1 MQENIQKVR
10 RVKPEQILVLGF
22 ASMIVLGT
30 ILLSLPVASADGR
43 SMGLIN
49 ALFESTSAVCV
60 TGLTVV
66 STAHDLTLFG
76 QIVILVLLQIGGLGF
91 MTMATM
97 IFLLL
102 GKRITLRERLIMQQ
116 ALNQFSIQGVVL
128 LTRNILI
135 FTFATELIGAGLL
148 SIQFIPEF
156 GFAKGVYYSVF
167 HAVSAFCNA
176 GFDLM
181 GDSFVRYTNNY
192 IINITVMGLIVIGGI
207 GFTVI
212 NDIRR
217 QRRFTRWSLH
227 TKIVML
233 VTAALILFGFVFFL
247 AVEYNHTLASY
258 DASGKVLGALFQSIT
273 PRTAGFNTIPTA
285 ELRPAS
291 KFMTILLMFIGASPA
306 STGGGIKT
314 MTAFVIL
321 LAGISVMR
329 GREEAEVFKKRISR
343 DIVFRALSIVLV
355 SFTVLFAITICL
367 TLIEQHPF
375 VDLLFETGSAL
386 GTVGLATLNTG
397 GLADL
402 SKGLLVFV
410 MFMGRVGPLT
420 LTLAFARRKT
430 ITHSGIHFP
439 EGKVMVG

>member
-22 ASMIVLGT
+22 ASLIVLGT
-30 ILLSLPVASADGR
+30 ILLSLPAASVNGR

-49 ALFESTSAVCV
+49 AVFESTSAVCV

-66 STAHDLTLFG
+66 NTAHDLTLFG
-76 QIVILVLLQIGGLGF
+76 QIVILVLLQVGGLGF

-156 GFAKGVYYSVF
+156 GFSRGVYYSVF

-181 GDSFVRYTNNY
+181 GDSFVRYTDNY
-192 IINITVMGLIVIGGI
+192 IINLTVMGLIVAGGI

-217 QRRFTRWSLH
+217 HQRFSRWSLH
-227 TKIVML
+227 SKIVMI
-233 VTAALILFGFVFFL
+233 VTAVLIAFGFVFFL
-247 AVEYNHTLASY
+247 VVEYNHTLAPY
-258 DASGKVLGALFQSIT
+258 NTSGKVLGALFQSIT
-273 PRTAGFNTIPTA
+273 PRTAGFNTIPTDQ
-285 ELRPAS
+285 LRPAS
-291 KFMTILLMFIGASPA
+291 KFMTILFMFVGASPA
-306 STGGGIKT
+306 STGGGVKT
-314 MTAFVIL
+314 MTMFVIL

-355 SFTVLFAITICL
+355 SFTVLVVITICL
-367 TLIEQHPF
+367 TLIESKPF
-375 VDLLFETGSAL
+375 VDILFETGSAL
-386 GTVGLATLNTG
+386 GTVGLATFNTG
-397 GLADL
+397 ELADL
-402 SKGLLVFV
+402 SKALLVFV

-420 LTLAFARRKT
+420 LTLAFARRRT

>member
-1 MQENIQKVR
+1 MKESIRKVR
-10 RVKPEQILVLGF
+10 RIKPEQILVLGF
-22 ASMIVLGT
+22 ASLIAVGT
-30 ILLSLPVASADGR
+30 VLLSLPAASVNGR
-43 SMGLIN
+43 SMGFIN
-49 ALFESTSAVCV
+49 ALFEATSAVCV

-66 STAHDLTLFG
+66 NTAGDLALFG

-128 LTRNILI
+128 LSRNILF
-135 FTFATELIGAGLL
+135 FTFATELLGAALL
-148 SIQFIPEF
+148 SLQFIPEF
-156 GFAKGVYYSVF
+156 GFARGVYYSVF

-181 GDSFVRYTNNY
+181 GDSFVRYTDNY
-192 IINITVMGLIVIGGI
+192 IINITVMGLIVVGGI

-217 QRRFTRWSLH
+217 HRRFSRWSLH

-233 VTAALILFGFVFFL
+233 VTAALILFGFAFYL
-247 AVEYNHTLASY
+247 AVEYNHTLAPY

-273 PRTAGFNTIPTA
+273 PRTAGFNTIPTGD
-285 ELRPAS
+285 LRPAS
-291 KFMTILLMFIGASPA
+291 KFMTVLLMFIGASPA

-329 GREEAEVFKKRISR
+329 GREDAEVFKKRISR
-343 DIVFRALSIVLV
+343 DLVFRALSIALV
-355 SFTVLFAITICL
+355 SFSVLLAVTICL
-367 TLIEQHPF
+367 TLIEPLPF

-386 GTVGLATLNTG
+386 GTVGLATINTG
-397 GLADL
+397 ELAEL
-402 SKGLLVFV
+402 SKALLVFV

-420 LTLAFARRKT
+420 LTLAFARKRT
-430 ITHSGIHFP
+430 ITYTGIHYP
-439 EGKVMVG
+439 EGRVMVG

>member
-1 MQENIQKVR
+1 MQENIQKVK
-10 RVKPEQILVLGF
+10 RVKPEQFLVLGF
-22 ASMIVLGT
+22 ASLIVLGT
-30 ILLSLPVASADGR
+30 VLLSLPAASVDGR
-43 SMGLIN
+43 SMGLVN
-49 ALFESTSAVCV
+49 AVFESTSAVCV

-66 STAHDLTLFG
+66 NTAHDLTLFG
-76 QIVILVLLQIGGLGF
+76 QIVILVLLQVGGLGF

-128 LTRNILI
+128 LSRNILI

-156 GFAKGVYYSVF
+156 GFARGVYYSVF

-176 GFDLM
+176 GFDLI
-181 GDSFVRYTNNY
+181 GDSFVRYTDNY
-192 IINITVMGLIVIGGI
+192 VINITVMALVVVGGI

-217 QRRFTRWSLH
+217 HRRFSRWSLH

-233 VTAALILFGFVFFL
+233 VTIALILFGFVFFL
-247 AVEYNHTLASY
+247 AVEYNHVLAGY
-258 DASGKVLGALFQSIT
+258 DTSGKVLGALFQSIT
-273 PRTAGFNTIPTA
+273 PRTAGFNTIPTG

-329 GREEAEVFKKRISR
+329 GREDAEVFKKRISR
-343 DIVFRALSIVLV
+343 DIVFRALSIALV

-367 TLIEQHPF
+367 TLIEQQPF

-386 GTVGLATLNTG
+386 GTVGLATIDTG
-397 GLADL
+397 GLADI
-402 SKGLLVFV
+402 SKALLVFV

-420 LTLAFARRKT
+420 LTLAFARRRT

>member
-1 MQENIQKVR
+1 VQTAAAW
-10 RVKPEQILVLGF
+10 G
-22 ASMIVLGT
+22 
-30 ILLSLPVASADGR
+30 
-43 SMGLIN
+43 
-49 ALFESTSAVCV
+49 TSAVCV

-66 STAHDLTLFG
+66 NTAHDLTLFG

-128 LTRNILI
+128 LSRNILV

-181 GDSFVRYTNNY
+181 GDSFVRYTGNY
-192 IINITVMGLIVIGGI
+192 VINITVMSLVVIGGI

-217 QRRFTRWSLH
+217 QRRLSRWSLH

-233 VTAALILFGFVFFL
+233 VTVGLILFGFVFFL
-247 AVEYNHTLASY
+247 GVEYNHALAPY
-258 DASGKVLGALFQSIT
+258 DAPGKIMGALFQSIT
-273 PRTAGFNTIPTA
+273 PRTAGFNTIPTDQ
-285 ELRPAS
+285 LHPAS

-343 DIVFRALSIVLV
+343 DIVFRALSIALV

-367 TLIEQHPF
+367 TLIEQQPF
-375 VDLLFETGSAL
+375 VDILFETGSAL
-386 GTVGLATLNTG
+386 GTVGLATIDTG
-397 GLADL
+397 GLADI
-402 SKGLLVFV
+402 SKALLVFV